1 MYFSLIIPSFNE
13 LDDIQKCIESCLTV
27 DYNNYEIII
36 IDKSNDGTFE
46 FLINRYKNLKIF
58 KQLDNGLNN
67 AYNFGINKSIGDVIV
82 LLTADNILPKDF
94 LIFLEASYLEDLNL
108 GSIRLNSIA
117 LNIEQP
123 YSRLL
128 QNLQDYKYDYLKHEP
143 TWSEGFSFRKN
154 KMTSLLVSTEV
165 VGGTDNLFAQQFK
178 NTKYFH
184 YYIFYHIVP
193 HKLSEIYIQ
202 NINRGRSIYSS
213 YKLNKNP
220 LKSFLFTFRSIC
232 YKLLITFSFF
242 NYLVYLFKLLKLK
255 RRIYFREFLY
265 LSLMDLSMAFGGIRG
280 ILENKSTWK

>member
-94 LIFLEASYLEDLNL
+94 LTFLEASYLEDLNL
-108 GSIRLNSIA
+108 GSIRLNSTA

-165 VGGTDNLFAQQFK
+165 VGGTDNLFAQQFE

-193 HKLSEIYIQ
+193 HKLIEIYIQ

-232 YKLLITFSFF
+232 YRLLIVFSFF
-242 NYLVYLFKLLKLK
+242 NYLVYLFKLIKLK
-255 RRIYFREFLY
+255 RRIHYREFLY